1 MCENKTASF
10 FKDLPSMWRV
20 WQLFVGNGNVF
31 KSWKSRRN
39 LEIPLFIVFCFFFTV
54 FQYLDDQYKYRNQ
67 GEA

>member
-10 FKDLPSMWRV
+10 FKDLLSMWRV

-39 LEIPLFIVFCFFFTV
+39 LEIPLFIVFFLIV
-54 FQYLDDQYKYRNQ
+54 FQYLDYQYKYRNQ